1 MGDGVRPDDL
11 AACQRLLRAG
21 SKSFSLAARLL
32 PRRVREPATVLY
44 AFCRLADDRVDEDP
58 RATMGA
64 VDGLRRRLERAY
76 AGVPVDGAVDRALA
90 AVFAQQSIPVEL
102 PQALLDGLAWDAEG
116 RRYETLEDVQAY
128 GARVAGSVGAMMTLL
143 MGPRSAAA
151 LARACDLGVAMQL
164 TNIARDVGE
173 DARRGRLY
181 LPLSWLR
188 EASVEPESW
197 LAEPR
202 FDERIATVVARVLDG
217 ADDLYR
223 RADLGVP
230 LLPADCRLAIR
241 AARLIYA
248 EIGRAVA
255 WRRFDSISGRA
266 RVSGLRKL
274 WLLVRAMRAPVRAI
288 PAAAFPPLPAARFLV
303 DACAAGGD
311 A

>member
-1 MGDGVRPDDL
+1 MGDGVLPEDL
-11 AACQRLLRAG
+11 AACRHLMRAG
-21 SKSFSLAARLL
+21 SKSFSFAARLL

-44 AFCRLADDRVDEDP
+44 AFCRVADDRVDEDP
-58 RATMGA
+58 RATVGA
-64 VDGLRRRLERAY
+64 VHALRRRLERAY
-76 AGVPVDGAVDRALA
+76 AGTPEDAPVDRALA
-90 AVFAQQSIPVEL
+90 AVVAQQSIPVEL
-102 PQALLDGLAWDAEG
+102 PLALLDGLAWDAEG

-143 MGPRSAAA
+143 MGPRSAAV

-181 LPLSWLR
+181 LPLSWMR
-188 EASVEPESW
+188 EASIEPDSW
-197 LAEPR
+197 LSEPR
-202 FDERIATVVARVLDG
+202 FDERAATVIARVLEA
-217 ADDLYR
+217 ADDLYG

-248 EIGRAVA
+248 DIGRAVA
-255 WRRFDSISGRA
+255 RRRFDSISGRA

-274 WLLVRAMRAPVRAI
+274 WLLVRALRAPARAI
-288 PAAAFPPLPAARFLV
+288 PAAAAPPLPSTRFLV
-303 DACAAGGD
+303 DACAAGAD